1 MESIIMQLTFSDLS
15 ERNKIVVTI
24 KAKFLNEM
32 EQVVPWQAFIDVIK
46 PHYHGTYNPKAGRK
60 AYPLE
65 TMLRIYFGQQ
75 WYNLSDAGTEDFIYD
90 IHIARTFAQVE
101 LEQIPDDTTILN
113 FRRIIE
119 KNQLSDK
126 FLKITNDYLEEK
138 GFKISKGTIMDATI
152 IQAPSSTKNI
162 NKERDPEMKST
173 RKNGQ
178 YFFGM
183 KLHIGTDLNTNII
196 HTATVTSANESDVG
210 QMPPLLRK
218 SDEVIMGDA
227 GYTRR

>member
-15 ERNKIVVTI
+15 EQNKKVVTK

-32 EQVVPWQAFIDVIK
+32 EQVVPWQAFIDAIK
-46 PHYHGTYNPKAGRK
+46 PHYHKTYNTKGGRK

-65 TMLRIYFGQQ
+65 AMLRIYFLQQ

-101 LEQIPDDTTILN
+101 LDKIPDDTTILN

-119 KNQLSDK
+119 KNQLTDK
-126 FLKITNDYLEEK
+126 FLKIINDYLEKK

-178 YFFGM
+178 YF
-183 KLHIGTDLNTNII
+183 L
-196 HTATVTSANESDVG
+196 V
-210 QMPPLLRK
+210 
-218 SDEVIMGDA
+218 
-227 GYTRR
+227 